1 MTPSRWHQSNS
12 LIYYAQ
18 CSIGLYYA
26 SGLLTKNEKLRT
38 HTHTHIW
45 KNTCICMGKFSALML
60 HCAWC
65 ILKLQMWMWFDDSY
79 QMHK

>member
-38 HTHTHIW
+38 HTHTHMKKYLHLHG
-45 KNTCICMGKFSALML
+45 KNFSINASLCMMYFEIANVNV
-60 HCAWC
+60 
-65 ILKLQMWMWFDDSY
+65 I
-79 QMHK
+79 